1 MQTYN
6 FRITEDQLTKLNKD
20 IVKFNKIADKLNCAH
35 ATLTTKDVSLA
46 TDPHH
51 KVNTIKDMSWHLPQI
66 KFFDCELSSETVVA
80 GDYEFI
86 GVIEYYKNKDEV
98 TFVTLSNNN
107 IPEEYSNS
115 LPTCDHC
122 NTKRKRNTTFVL
134 RSKVDGSTV
143 QVGSTCLRD
152 FLGYDASDLIRA
164 LRFMT
169 KFSNVVA
176 HYLYAPLTTTAGKF
190 HDKQKRQY
198 GVREILMLTNAVI
211 RIFGYHTA
219 KSETHVPTSQ
229 VVAKMCEEPDSKEG
243 AFWLNKVNENRLDMT
258 DSTMANEVVKWAN
271 EDSSNNDYMY
281 NVRSCLNAGTVTEF
295 RFGILCSAV
304 GSFRAAM
311 LKKIENASMYSD
323 AYLGTVGKRQ
333 EFEVKCIDTKVIDS
347 HYGTTILYTM
357 IDTDNNVLTWFS
369 TSDLE
374 IPKDRFMKIKG
385 TVKKH
390 QVFNDIKQ
398 TVLSRVAQVKVK

>member
-35 ATLTTKDVSLA
+35 ATLTTKDASLGV
-46 TDPHH
+46 DPHH

-66 KFFDCELSSETVVA
+66 KFFDCELSSDTVSA
-80 GDYEFI
+80 GDYEFV
-86 GVIEYYKNKDEV
+86 GAIEYYKSIEEV
-98 TFVTLSNNN
+98 TFVKLTNDS
-107 IPEEYSNS
+107 IPESYENS

-152 FLGYDASDLIRA
+152 FLGYEASDLIRA
-164 LRFMT
+164 LRYMT
-169 KFSNVVA
+169 KFTNVTKN
-176 HYLYAPLTTTAGKF
+176 YLYAPMTSTTGRF
-190 HDKQKRQY
+190 HDKQARQY

-219 KSETHVPTSQ
+219 SSETHIPTAQ
-229 VVAKMCEEPDSKEG
+229 VVATMCEDPESKEG
-243 AFWLNKVNENRLDMT
+243 AFWLSKVNENRLDMT
-258 DSTMANEVVKWAN
+258 DSTMANEVVKWAE
-271 EDSSNNDYMY
+271 EDTSNNDYMY
-281 NVRSCLNAGTVTEF
+281 SVRSCLNAGTITSF

-304 GSFRAAM
+304 GSFRAAV
-311 LKKIENASMYSD
+311 KRKIENSSKYND
-323 AYLGTVGKRQ
+323 AYVGTVGKRQ
-333 EFEVKCIDTKVIDS
+333 EFEVKCIDIKEFNN

-357 IDTDNNVLTWFS
+357 VDRENHVLTWFS

-374 IPKDRFMKIKG
+374 IPEDRFIKIKG
-385 TVKKH
+385 TVKKY